1 VPSEAE
7 DDDVSYPDDL
17 RYTAEHEWA
26 RIDGDVVTVGITS
39 YATDQLGDVVFVEL
53 PDVGRKL
60 EAMKPFGVV
69 EAVKTVSDLYAPVG
83 GEVVEV
89 NGALADNPAVV
100 NQSPYEDGWMVRIR
114 VADRS
119 VLQQLMNSAD
129 YARMIEEQQA

>member
-1 VPSEAE
+1 
-7 DDDVSYPDDL
+7 VSYPDDL

-114 VADRS
+114 VTDRN
-119 VLQQLMNSAD
+119 VLQQLMNSGD